1 MTVQK
6 KIKWNIPAEAIPI
19 GYILL
24 VCLGY
29 AEKSVFY
36 HNFDI
41 DVAPYLDFEEY
52 LFIFLPI
59 TSFFIF
65 FTIII
70 SIYFTGII
78 GSLIVLIKPKK
89 EKSINTEKKP
99 EIKEEEVR
107 FNKIL
112 KKTYLLRRIV
122 AIITLA
128 LLFASPFVVY
138 ILKPWLLNP
147 TIQWYKTYLIFW
159 SITLFI
165 LFLYRTI
172 KIQNDSDRARLYLI
186 YAVITPLILV
196 FIWNYKT
203 NKAKLILDGESKT
216 KISFIKKDKKITTN
230 DTIVF
235 IGQTRNYLFLRNLKS
250 NGNLIY
256 KKENIDEIEIIK

>member
-1 MTVQK
+1 MTKQK
-6 KIKWNIPAEAIPI
+6 KIKWNIPTEAIPI

-24 VCLGY
+24 VCIGY

-65 FTIII
+65 FILII

-89 EKSINTEKKP
+89 EKNNKKEKKL
-99 EIKEEEVR
+99 EVKEEAEI
-107 FNKIL
+107 NKKL
-112 KKTYLLRRIV
+112 KKTYLLRRIA
-122 AIITLA
+122 AIILLT

-138 ILKPWLLNP
+138 LLQPWLLNP
-147 TIQWYKTYLIFW
+147 TIQWYKTYLIIW

-172 KIQNDSDRARLYLI
+172 KIQNDSDRARLYLL
-186 YAVITPLILV
+186 YAVIAPLILV